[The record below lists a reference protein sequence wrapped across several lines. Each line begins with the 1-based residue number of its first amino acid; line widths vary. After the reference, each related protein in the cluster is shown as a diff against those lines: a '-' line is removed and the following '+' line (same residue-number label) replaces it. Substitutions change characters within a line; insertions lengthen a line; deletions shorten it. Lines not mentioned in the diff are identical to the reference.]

1 MIPFLIIFNG
11 IFISAHIY
19 LYLHLRSALPR
30 GKSRGGAAAL
40 MALLFGAFLLAGL
53 GRRFLPFDFSAAAWR
68 LGVWWFG
75 FLFYAVFVLLL
86 VDIARAIIWAV
97 RRLGPGLRNTGF
109 PALRRE
115 GLLAVL
121 MGVILLLFAGYL
133 NARRPRL
140 VEREIRLAPSCGP
153 VESLDLMLVSDLHLG
168 TMVNRRIL
176 RRVVGE
182 VEALRPDLIV
192 LVGDI
197 VDRDA
202 RSLEDPRVQELLARF
217 RAPLGV
223 YAVTGNHEFITGVEK
238 AVAGLSRSG
247 IVFLRDRTVKVG
259 GSFYLAGR
267 EDVSGPRWGGSPL
280 PLGEVLEGIDR
291 RCPVIVLDHQP
302 RRIGEAA
309 AEGADL
315 VLSGHTHH
323 GQLFPLNLIT
333 SAIYPVSRGYGTM
346 GETKIYVSSG
356 AGTWGPPVR
365 IGNTP
370 EIVLLRIQF
379 E

>member
-30 GKSRGGAAAL
+30 GKSRGAAAAV
-40 MALLFGAFLLAGL
+40 MVLLFGAFLLAGL
-53 GRRFLPFDFSAAAWR
+53 GRRLLPFNFSAAAWR
-68 LGVWWFG
+68 YGVWWFG
-75 FLFYAVFVLLL
+75 FLFYAVAVLLL
-86 VDIARAIIWAV
+86 VDIARTITWTV
-97 RRLGPGLRNTGF
+97 RRFHPGIRSTRF

-115 GLLAVL
+115 GLLALL
-121 MGVILLLFAGYL
+121 MGVILLLFIGYL
-133 NARRPRL
+133 NARRPRV
-140 VEREIRLAPSCGP
+140 VERELRLAPSCGSM
-153 VESLDLMLVSDLHLG
+153 EKLDLMLVSDLHLG
-168 TMVNRRIL
+168 TRANRRIL
-176 RRVVGE
+176 RRVAGKVE
-182 VEALRPDLIV
+182 VLRPDLIV

-197 VDRDA
+197 IDRDV
-202 RSLEDPRVQELLARF
+202 RSIDDRQVEELLTRL

-223 YAVTGNHEFITGVEK
+223 YAVTGNHEFITGVEE
-238 AVAGLSRSG
+238 AVAGLSRFG
-247 IVFLRDRTVKVG
+247 IIFLRDRAVKVA

-267 EDVSGPRWGGSPL
+267 EDISGPRWGGGGLSL
-280 PLGEVLEGIDR
+280 SGILEEVDR

-309 AEGADL
+309 AEGVDL

-323 GQLFPLNLIT
+323 GQLFPINLIT

-346 GETKIYVSSG
+346 EETKIYVSSG

-370 EIVLLRIQF
+370 EIVLLRIEF